1 MTKIRENQVANE
13 AKNKAQLEQM
23 GANLDAKL
31 DAIMNGMREL
41 KVDVLEHV
49 VSSTPSSSGGGKRR
63 RMPSVIQQSEMQLV
77 QEAMQGENV
86 MGTNDNEV
94 EAEEIE
100 REAEGPQLPFQ
111 SVAVALRGPKD
122 GFRSMNHDRAKMSI
136 TQMLRLY
143 IEHDLFSDTQW
154 LAPINSKMKQD
165 FTVIAKLFQGILTAE
180 EKVLFKGNAPHKGN
194 ASEVYE
200 YSNAIE
206 ETCKSVETRIMT
218 HIHRCKEDLDRE
230 KEQAIRA
237 KNPTKSVVTAVASVL
252 NSHAKRFGKK

>member
-31 DAIMNGMREL
+31 DAIINGMRDL

-49 VSSTPSSSGGGKRR
+49 VSSTPSSSGSGKRR
-63 RMPSVIQQSEMQLV
+63 RIPSVTQQSETQLV

-86 MGTNDNEV
+86 MGTNDEV

-122 GFRSMNHDRAKMSI
+122 GFRSTDHDRAKMSI

-154 LAPINSKMKQD
+154 LAPIHCKMKQD

-194 ASEVYE
+194 ASEVYK

-206 ETCKSVETRIMT
+206 ATCKSVETRIMT
-218 HIHRCKEDLDRE
+218 HIHCCKGELDAE
-230 KEQAIRA
+230 KEQATRA
-237 KNPTKSVVTAVASVL
+237 TFPTKSVVTAVACVL